1 MVGTF
6 ITTPPYFPGKKDSP
20 NSSASKDKV
29 SGIKPAK
36 PRAPIEVGVP
46 DVDNEL
52 VGPPEAVD
60 DSITY
65 QYSSESIDEQINE
78 IAAMENPCDAVGEF
92 FEELSDKIDELS
104 EKFDELVDLL
114 IDKISNFLGIP
125 AIVVKWVVDY
135 ALFRA
140 GLKKDFQSEE
150 VFREIQAMIGV
161 GGGPGAGGAPSVGG
175 GPSFTDELK
184 ALYKLGVDSVNFQ
197 KEVQRMQRKWGGFD
211 PSLDQILANPSGF
224 IRNLGSDFER
234 LCNMIPK
241 YEADKKGGVKVTSPQ
256 FGLGFPIPLKE
267 ILEEGASPWIVKLL
281 DVLEDLDFSGLE
293 AHMHYDKIKDEADD
307 KCSCG
312 DL

>member
-1 MVGTF
+1 MVGIF
-6 ITTPPYFPGKKDSP
+6 ITTPPFPGKKDSP

-36 PRAPIEVGVP
+36 PRVPIEVGVP
-46 DVDNEL
+46 DVDKEL
-52 VGPPEAVD
+52 VGPPED
-60 DSITY
+60 DPLAY
-65 QYSSESIDEQINE
+65 PYSSESIDKQIDE
-78 IAAMENPCDAVGEF
+78 IAAMENPCNAVGEF
-92 FEELSDKIDELS
+92 FEELSDQIDELS
-104 EKFDELVDLL
+104 EQFDELVDLL
-114 IDKISNFLGIP
+114 VDKISNFLGIP

-140 GLKKDFQSEE
+140 GLKKDFQSED
-150 VFREIQAMIGV
+150 VFKEIQAMGAGV
-161 GGGPGAGGAPSVGG
+161 GEGEGTGGEPSVGG

-184 ALYKLGVDSVNFQ
+184 ALYKLGVDSYNFQ
-197 KEVQRMQRKWGGFD
+197 KEVKRMQKKWGGFD

-224 IRNLGSDFER
+224 IRALGSDFER

-241 YEADKKGGVKVTSPQ
+241 YEADKKGGVKVTSEQ

-267 ILEEGASPWIVKLL
+267 ILEEGASPWITKLL
-281 DVLEDLDFSGLE
+281 DALEDLDFSGLE
-293 AHMHYDKIKDEADD
+293 AHEHYDKIKDEADD